1 MPAHENVTLEA
12 APASSR
18 KARAVVTEWLGAIG
32 HPEFSETAALVVAE
46 LVANAIK
53 HGGPHIELDL
63 TAADDAI
70 RIAVFDSAVATHDIA
85 PQSPS
90 LDRPHGRGLVMVQKL
105 VTRWG
110 HDDAPN
116 GKTVWA
122 EIDMARNR
130 NASHV

>member
-12 APASSR
+12 EPASSR
-18 KARAVVTEWLGAIG
+18 RARVVVTEWLRDIG
-32 HPEFSETAALVVAE
+32 HPECSETAALVVAE

-63 TAADDAI
+63 TAADGAI

-90 LDRPHGRGLVMVQKL
+90 PDRQHGRGLVMVQRL

-110 HDDAPN
+110 HEDAPN

-122 EIDMARNR
+122 EI
-130 NASHV
+130 HVGRDRDTSRV